1 MTVGSGTQTRS
12 HTCIS
17 LGCTSTADCQEK
29 CADGFQPITHIGS
42 STKFC
47 ANLTKDVRGD
57 EAFDLCNDMSGYMPD
72 PLSRSQLDNFCEYYA
87 ATRGVY
93 QGAVLGSFSG
103 FFWLGAERRPID
115 AGSPEHRW
123 FWFTTGAQNGD
134 LK

>member
-12 HTCIS
+12 HMCIS
-17 LGCTSTADCQEK
+17 LGCTSTADCHEK
-29 CADGFQPITHIGS
+29 CADGFQLITQTGS

-72 PLSRSQLDNFCEYYA
+72 PLSSSQLNSYLDYYT
-87 ATRGVY
+87 ATK
-93 QGAVLGSFSG
+93 AVVSGSYDG
-103 FFWLGAERRPID
+103 YFWLGAERRPID
-115 AGSPEHRW
+115 TGSPEHRW
-123 FWFTTGAQNGD
+123 FWFTIGAQNGD